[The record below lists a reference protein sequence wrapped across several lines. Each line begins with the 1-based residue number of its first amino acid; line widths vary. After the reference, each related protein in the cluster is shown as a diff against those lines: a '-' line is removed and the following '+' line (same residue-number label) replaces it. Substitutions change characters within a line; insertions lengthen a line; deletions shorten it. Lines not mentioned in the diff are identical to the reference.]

1 MSCHGCPVV
10 AVQSIQSGLLYHV
23 DMRSCLY
30 HLVIVKARRQ
40 TSQPITTVA
49 ETSFGLHNDWFA
61 QSAPTTLI
69 SRQPYS
75 LIPPYTSTHKQ
86 PNTPLN
92 FTSAPPDHIR
102 PHPQPHSQTPP
113 LDTIFRRDLEPFSN
127 PKHVHLHSHRLRL
140 RPHRRTHLP
149 LRHLHNRTT
158 KSPLPDF
165 QLAPRVLEALGLR
178 GVRRF
183 WAGA

>member
-1 MSCHGCPVV
+1 MSCHGCPIV

-23 DMRSCLY
+23 GMRSCLY

-49 ETSFGLHNDWFA
+49 EISFGLHNDWFA

-140 RPHRRTHLP
+140 RPHRRPHLSLAH
-149 LRHLHNRTT
+149 LRNRAA
-158 KSPLPDF
+158 KSLLPGL
-165 QLAPRVLEALGLR
+165 QVVPCASGALGVR
-178 GVRRF
+178 GV
-183 WAGA
+183 WGVGAGA